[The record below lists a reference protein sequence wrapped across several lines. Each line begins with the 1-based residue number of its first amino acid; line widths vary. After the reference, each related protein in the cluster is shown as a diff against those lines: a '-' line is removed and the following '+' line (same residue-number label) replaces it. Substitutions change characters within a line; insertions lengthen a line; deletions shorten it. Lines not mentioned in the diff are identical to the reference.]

1 MRELAEVLG
10 LTCIQA
16 VKADATMISQS
27 CRVDDDNNN
36 NNDKNSVE
44 NDNADRLSVLERPN
58 GVQSS
63 QGVNEVQSAKELT
76 RPKI

>member
-1 MRELAEVLG
+1 MRELAEALG

-27 CRVDDDNNN
+27 CRVDDDNTNN
-36 NNDKNSVE
+36 NKNSVE
-44 NDNADRLSVLERPN
+44 NDNVDRPSVLERPN

-63 QGVNEVQSAKELT
+63 QGVNGVQSSKELT